1 MKHTSRT
8 LVRVRRSL
16 AAVAAGGLLLAATP
30 LLSREVLDPAQ
41 VRKVAAQPAYRE
53 MHAQIAS
60 AKTPG
65 AIVELISR
73 TLGDAQLGKAG
84 RELLLDHALHQLAQ
98 QPPTAAAQALVEG
111 LQQRPVELYGVVDPD
126 QSASGV
132 PIVDAG
138 ATARFV
144 LRRWEQL
151 AARDD
156 ALAALQAKASWPL
169 ERFAGLSAASS
180 RGPDANPQRTGILE
194 AFDTLTPSQLQVHR
208 DAIAAALQG
217 GQRVDEIALR
227 TAARLRDADLLE
239 QVIGYAAPAIALDG
253 IRQAT
258 QLHRD
263 TVALEILGT
272 AARRDEVASA
282 ALLQI
287 GSIAARN
294 DSARRLLLVAL
305 DDPANSASAAAAL
318 ASLHDP
324 SVALQL
330 GQQLSATSN
339 DTTRRQRVLAL
350 KLDGSAEAR
359 AQLDRFLRAG
369 KGSAQLQKEVRQW
382 LAH

>member
-1 MKHTSRT
+1 MPHSPPW
-8 LVRVRRSL
+8 RRRR
-16 AAVAAGGLLLAATP
+16 AG
-30 LLSREVLDPAQ
+30 
-41 VRKVAAQPAYRE
+41 
-53 MHAQIAS
+53 
-60 AKTPG
+60 
-65 AIVELISR
+65 
-73 TLGDAQLGKAG
+73 
-84 RELLLDHALHQLAQ
+84 
-98 QPPTAAAQALVEG
+98 
-111 LQQRPVELYGVVDPD
+111 
-126 QSASGV
+126 
-132 PIVDAG
+132 
-138 ATARFV
+138 
-144 LRRWEQL
+144 
-151 AARDD
+151 
-156 ALAALQAKASWPL
+156 PL
-169 ERFAGLSAASS
+169 ERFAGLSAGSS
-180 RGPDANPQRTGILE
+180 RGPDASPQRAGILE

-227 TAARLRDADLLE
+227 TAARLRDGDLLE
-239 QVIGYAAPAIALDG
+239 QVIDYAAPAIALEG

-258 QLHRD
+258 QLHQD

-294 DSARRLLLVAL
+294 DGARRLLLVAL
-305 DDPANSASAAAAL
+305 DDPTNSASAAAAL

-359 AQLDRFLRAG
+359 AQLDRLPAGRERVRATSERGAPVARALGNLCAGRLTAVLLATIACGTAEAACVIDNAGEITNPFAAGCGDVMLTYTQNDNTGNNVALGYPVPQPIASLTPVDGFRDYASLFARHQSLLTQHDEVAGPGAGSDCGGSRHLGLRN
-369 KGSAQLQKEVRQW
+369 R
-382 LAH
+382 